1 MLQFGNKEFRNLQE
15 QVEKNKE
22 DIESLRS
29 GGIKISAWLTE
40 NQLAEYITEE
50 HVGNYV
56 IVSRSGVDHLYV
68 ITKRLNGGLIA
79 DDLGEY
85 PKAIEGP
92 QGEKGE
98 QGDKGEPGREI
109 LSFGSQLPRAEN
121 FENGQLALLTA
132 GIHKGR
138 LSKVVDGQWVTQC
151 SLIGPQGP
159 IGENGTE
166 VVGNPDNAANDTLTK
181 IKIAGVTYK
190 VSAMSD
196 TDKEFLDRLREYI
209 EIDESGN
216 VTFGNGIYVD
226 GTADLHRVNA
236 TRVHST
242 GDITSEGEMHANATR
257 AEETFT
263 DLIQSDTSTS
273 LGQKVEF
280 AHFDSNDNH
289 WHQSNTKFDDDV
301 YAPYIEIQTGDI
313 ADLYSHG
320 NEVELQDIHIK
331 SATRYDEWQDDD
343 ILSTRLDSVAKPSSG
358 DIDDWY
364 MTSLD
369 INYPITYFG
378 GVIDFKDFAN
388 EGSTGFGPNMI
399 EIIKSLST
407 GYIHFVTL
415 HFKPYTGGNTVS
427 CIATLFTSD
436 KDGTFTSVGNLAAW
450 LKNNGYTSTNGF
462 RTVTNTIGS
471 GWNLGTY
478 SGLHSVD
485 SIYSNDGTVVT
496 INVNTIS
503 GTLQTDNKIS
513 FSLGS
518 SGTAQAIAI
527 SDKLLRF

>member
-190 VSAMSD
+190 VNAMSD
-196 TDKEFLDRLREYI
+196 TDKEFLDSLREYI

-226 GTADLHRVNA
+226 GDIETGGKVTAGSVDISGRIECGDDIQAN
-236 TRVHST
+236 
-242 GDITSEGEMHANATR
+242 GDITGNDLIGTTLS
-257 AEETFT
+257 T
-263 DLIQSDTSTS
+263 DTIQSDTSTS
-273 LGQKVEF
+273 LGQKVELG
-280 AHFDSNDNH
+280 HFDASDNY
-289 WHQSNTKFDDDV
+289 WHMQNMKVD
-301 YAPYIEIQTGDI
+301 
-313 ADLYSHG
+313 
-320 NEVELQDIHIK
+320 N
-331 SATRYDEWQDDD
+331 
-343 ILSTRLDSVAKPSSG
+343 
-358 DIDDWY
+358 
-364 MTSLD
+364 SLD
-369 INYPITYFG
+369 IAQNVNIG
-378 GVIDFKDFAN
+378 GVGGNSKLYINGEEVTPGGGTKKYLH
-388 EGSTGFGPNMI
+388 
-399 EIIKSLST
+399 IIKLNCYSGEANILIVNNVEQAYISKEEVAAWLWDNGYDTNNKFNTLINSFGSGELNYTNKKFVRITDTWAQSRST
-407 GYIHFVTL
+407 LYV
-415 HFKPYTGGNTVS
+415 
-427 CIATLFTSD
+427 
-436 KDGTFTSVGNLAAW
+436 GTFT
-450 LKNNGYTSTNGF
+450 
-462 RTVTNTIGS
+462 I
-471 GWNLGTY
+471 
-478 SGLHSVD
+478 
-485 SIYSNDGTVVT
+485 
-496 INVNTIS
+496 
-503 GTLQTDNKIS
+503 TLQQNAEKDVK
-513 FSLGS
+513 FSAS
-518 SGTAQAIAI
+518 SGNEPVT
-527 SDKLLRF
+527 SLYGDKVVALS